1 MSSIFTNT
9 ADYPGPVAPL
19 YLDYNLEASA
29 RNHSIDMVRRIKNYF
44 KMELDDR
51 KKNQKNKN
59 NQKKLAWTKNK
70 NKQNDRWK

>member
-9 ADYPGPVAPL
+9 TDYPGPVAPL

-51 KKNQKNKN
+51 KKNQKNKKMYPKIKTT
-59 NQKKLAWTKNK
+59 KKLA
-70 NKQNDRWK
+70 